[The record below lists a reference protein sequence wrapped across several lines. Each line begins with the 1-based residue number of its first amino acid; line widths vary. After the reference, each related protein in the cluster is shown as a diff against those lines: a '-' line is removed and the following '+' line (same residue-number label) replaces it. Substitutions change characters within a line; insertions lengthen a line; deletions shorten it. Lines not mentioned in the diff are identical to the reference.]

1 MAETT
6 TKKYLDNEGI
16 KKILGAAKGWSTT
29 AFNDAKQYHDE
40 NSLTAGTGISI
51 SGGVISATGTADV
64 DPSALPAAT
73 KTAKGAVIVGDGI
86 SVDASGTI
94 SVDFTPTLNSAKSYT
109 DTKIGDLIGGAP
121 ETFDTLKEIADY
133 IAEHADVVTA
143 INAAIGN
150 KADKAA
156 TIAGYGITDAKIVNG
171 VITLGTATVDTK
183 TFATTTAMN
192 TALAN
197 KADKGTKL
205 SDYGIADAKIASG
218 TITLGTQSIKPVVAA
233 DLVPYAKS
241 ADFVPYTEAELDA
254 IIAAVA

>member
-1 MAETT
+1 M
-6 TKKYLDNEGI
+6 
-16 KKILGAAKGWSTT
+16 
-29 AFNDAKQYHDE
+29 
-40 NSLTAGTGISI
+40 
-51 SGGVISATGTADV
+51 
-64 DPSALPAAT
+64 
-73 KTAKGAVIVGDGI
+73 
-86 SVDASGTI
+86 
-94 SVDFTPTLNSAKSYT
+94 
-109 DTKIGDLIGGAP
+109 
-121 ETFDTLKEIADY
+121 
-133 IAEHADVVTA
+133 TA

-150 KADKAA
+150 KADKAT
-156 TIAGYGITDAKIVNG
+156 TIAGYGITDAKIANG